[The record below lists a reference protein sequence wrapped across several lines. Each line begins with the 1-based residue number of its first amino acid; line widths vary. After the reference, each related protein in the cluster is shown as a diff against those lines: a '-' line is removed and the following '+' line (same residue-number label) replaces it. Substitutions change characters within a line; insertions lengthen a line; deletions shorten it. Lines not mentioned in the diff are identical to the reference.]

1 MKKILTLLGALS
13 IFVVAATAQVSDDI
27 ADKCYKIMEEGQ
39 EIQAYHGDYSATIS
53 LVVEKPERP
62 KEHLQYKIFE
72 RTDGKMMTIVQLFPD
87 ADKGKGYL
95 RNDDNIWS
103 YDPISRKFTHTSI
116 KEALGDSDVKLDDI
130 EKNTK
135 YWRENYEVFSYEEGT
150 LGKYPVDIIV
160 LKAKTKEPSYAKT
173 KYWVRKDIPLVLKQE
188 DYSGSDRLM
197 RTTLVPKWSK
207 VEVRGKVGYVA
218 TQAILRDELNKGERS
233 QQVLSDLTFDTLPDK
248 IFTKA
253 YLEGLN

>member
-1 MKKILTLLGALS
+1 MKKILTIL
-13 IFVVAATAQVSDDI
+13 AAAVLITAAAAAQVS
-27 ADKCYKIMEEGQ
+27 ADVAEKCFKIMDESREV
-39 EIQAYHGDYSATIS
+39 QAYHGDYSATIS
-53 LVVEKPERP
+53 LVVEKPGKP
-62 KEHLQYKIFE
+62 KENLQYKIFE
-72 RTDGKMMTIVQLFPD
+72 RTDGKLMTIVQLFPE

-130 EKNTK
+130 EQNEK
-135 YWRENYEVFSYEEGT
+135 YWRDNYDVFSYEEGT

-160 LKAKTKEPSYAKT
+160 LQAKTKEPSYAKT
-173 KYWVRKDIPLVLKQE
+173 KYYVRKDIPLVLKQE
-188 DYSGSDRLM
+188 DFSGSDRLM

-207 VEVRGKVGYVA
+207 VQVRGKTGYVA
-218 TQAILRDELNKGERS
+218 TQAILRDELNKGEQT
-233 QQVLSDLTFDTLPDK
+233 QQVISDLTFDTLPDK